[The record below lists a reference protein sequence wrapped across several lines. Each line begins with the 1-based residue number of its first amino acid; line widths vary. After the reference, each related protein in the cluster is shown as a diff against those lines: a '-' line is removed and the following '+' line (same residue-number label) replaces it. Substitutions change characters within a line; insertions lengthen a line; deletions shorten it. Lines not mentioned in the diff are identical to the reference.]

1 METTPP
7 EYPFIQEE
15 NIDLKKFLFKIL
27 YNWYWFAIAMFFAL
41 TIAYLVNRYAD
52 PIYSVTSTII
62 VRDDT
67 KAGKGQLSGYENL
80 IEGMDI
86 FRSKKNIYNEMGI
99 LQSFSLTYNT
109 LSELKDFEITYVLVG
124 RRGIKESPLYNRSP
138 FVVEIDTSH
147 VQMRGHRVNVFLM
160 SKDKYRL
167 TIDEGMNIDTIL
179 HYGDPFINESFSFRL
194 FLRNPETFDPE
205 EQLSN
210 KYYFVINDLKALTNQ
225 YKGKLNITVNDKKG
239 SILILTTQGQVAQQE
254 CDYLNKLGEVYIRSG
269 LEEKNRIATNTIKF
283 IDEQLK
289 NIVDSLRKAEIN
301 LENFRIKNDII
312 DISKEGMAI
321 YDKISEFQSQKAVL
335 EIQKNYYQY
344 VLKFLEKS
352 VNVSDMVAPS
362 VAGITDP
369 VLISLIQQL
378 IELYSHKTNLQL
390 TTQPN
395 SPGLRLI
402 NQKIYETRK
411 LLVDNVKSLI
421 HSTELSLND
430 INKNIDVLTVQIKKL
445 PIKERQL
452 LGIERVYN
460 IANQIYTYLLEK
472 RAEAGIAKA
481 SNVSDNKILDIAQP
495 ENATKVK
502 PKTSLNYMI
511 ALVLGFIVPLTIL
524 LLLEYFNNKIID
536 KKDIE
541 SKTQVPI
548 LGTIGH
554 NTTEDN
560 IPVLTHPKSAM
571 AESFRALRTNLQYKL
586 NEKNQKIIMVTST
599 ISGEGKTFAAENL
612 GVIISMS
619 GKKTLLASFDL
630 RKPKIHRDFQ
640 LNNEIGISSYLANQ
654 HSYEEIIRETD
665 IENLFIATSGI
676 IPPNPAELLE
686 NPRTKDF
693 FLQAKKDFDY
703 IIVDT
708 PPLAIV
714 TDTLLLIPYSDT
726 ILFLVRQ
733 NYSSKDVIPY
743 LDDLYEKQK
752 LKKLGILVNDIKLSS
767 YYGYSYGYGYGYGYG
782 YHFGYGYSYGYGQ
795 GYYEEEDIQ
804 KSLLR
809 KVFHFLFHK

>member
-1 METTPP
+1 MEPTPL

-15 NIDLKKFLFKIL
+15 SIDLKKFLFKIL
-27 YNWYWFAIAMFFAL
+27 FNWYWFAIAMFFAL

-52 PIYSVTSTII
+52 PVYSVTSTII

-67 KAGKGQLSGYENL
+67 KAGKGQLSGYENI

-99 LQSFSLTYNT
+99 LQSYSLAYKT
-109 LSELKDFEITYVLVG
+109 LTELKDFEITYVLVG

-138 FVVEIDTSH
+138 FIVELDTSH
-147 VQMRGHRVNVFLM
+147 VQMRGHRVNIFLL
-160 SKDKYRL
+160 SGKKYRL
-167 TIDEGMNIDTIL
+167 TIDEGMDTDTVL
-179 HYGDPFINESFSFRL
+179 RYGEPFVNDNFSFRL
-194 FLRNPETFDPE
+194 FLRNPETFNPE
-205 EQLSN
+205 DQLSN
-210 KYYFVINDLKALTNQ
+210 KYYFVINDLNSLTNQ
-225 YKGKLNITVNDKKG
+225 YKGKLSITVNDKKG
-239 SILILTTQGQVAQQE
+239 SILILTTQGPVAQQE

-269 LEEKNRIATNTIKF
+269 LEEKNRIAINTIKF
-283 IDEQLK
+283 IDQQLQS
-289 NIVDSLRKAEIN
+289 IVDSLRKAEMN
-301 LENFRIKNDII
+301 LENFRIQNNVI

-321 YDKISEFQSQKAVL
+321 YDKVSEYQSQKAML

-352 VNVSDMVAPS
+352 VNVSEMVAPS
-362 VAGITDP
+362 VAGINDP

-378 IELYSHKTNLQL
+378 IELYSQKTNLQIS
-390 TTQPN
+390 TQPN
-395 SPGLRLI
+395 STGLQLI

-421 HSTELSLND
+421 HSTELGIND
-430 INKNIDVLTVQIKKL
+430 IEKNINALTNRIRKL

-481 SNVSDNKILDIAQP
+481 SNVADNKILDIARP

-511 ALVLGFIVPLTIL
+511 ALVLGFIIPLTIL
-524 LLLEYFNNKIID
+524 LLLEYFNNKIVD

-541 SKTQVPI
+541 TKTRVPI

-554 NTTEDN
+554 NSTEDN
-560 IPVLTHPKSAM
+560 IPVLTRPKSAL

-586 NEKNQKIIMVTST
+586 KEKNQKVIVVTST

-612 GVIISMS
+612 AVIIAMS

-630 RKPKIHRDFQ
+630 RKPKIHRDFHFDNDTG
-640 LNNEIGISSYLANQ
+640 LSSYLSNQ
-654 HSYEEIIRETD
+654 HSYEEMIRKSNID
-665 IENLFIATSGI
+665 NLYIATSGVV
-676 IPPNPAELLE
+676 PPNPAELLE
-686 NPRTKDF
+686 SPRTKEF
-693 FLQAKKDFDY
+693 FDRAREEFDY
-703 IIVDT
+703 IVVDT

-714 TDTLLLIPYSDT
+714 TDTLLLIPHGDT
-726 ILFLVRQ
+726 ILYLVRQ

-743 LDDLYEKQK
+743 LDDLYEKQE

-767 YYGYSYGYGYGYGYG
+767 YYGYSYGYGYGYGYH
-782 YHFGYGYSYGYGQ
+782 YGYGYSYGYGQ
-795 GYYEEEDIQ
+795 GYYEEEGNG
-804 KSLLR
+804 KSFFG

>member
-1 METTPP
+1 METTPS

-15 NIDLKKFLFKIL
+15 SIDLKKFLFKIL

-52 PIYSVTSTII
+52 PLYSVTSTII

-67 KAGKGQLSGYENL
+67 KAGKGQLSGYENVL
-80 IEGMDI
+80 EGMDI

-99 LQSFSLTYNT
+99 LQSYSLTHKA
-109 LSELKDFEITYVLVG
+109 LSELKDFEITYMLVG
-124 RRGIKESPLYNRSP
+124 RRGIKESSLYNRSP
-138 FVVEIDTSH
+138 FFVEIDTSH
-147 VQMRGHRVNVFLM
+147 VQMRGHRVNIFLL
-160 SKDKYRL
+160 SKEKYRL

-179 HYGDPFINESFSFRL
+179 HYGDPFINENFSFRL

-210 KYYFVINDLKALTNQ
+210 KYYFVINDLNSLTNQ
-225 YKGKLNITVNDKKG
+225 YKGKLSITVNDKKG

-269 LEEKNRIATNTIKF
+269 LEEKNRIATNTINF
-283 IDEQLK
+283 IDEQMK
-289 NIVDSLRKAEIN
+289 NIVDSLRKSELK

-344 VLKFLEKS
+344 VLKFLEES
-352 VNVSDMVAPS
+352 VNVSEMVAPS
-362 VAGITDP
+362 VAGINDP

-378 IELYSHKTNLQL
+378 IELYSQKTNLQI

-395 SPGLRLI
+395 STGLQLV

-411 LLVDNVKSLI
+411 LLVNNVKSLI
-421 HSTELSLND
+421 HSTELSLQD
-430 INKNIDVLTVQIKKL
+430 IDKNIDALTVQIKKL

-481 SNVSDNKILDIAQP
+481 SNVADNKILDIARP
-495 ENATKVK
+495 ENASRVK

-511 ALVLGFIVPLTIL
+511 ALVLGFIIPLTIL
-524 LLLEYFNNKIID
+524 LLLEYFNNKVVD

-541 SKTQVPI
+541 SKTRVPI

-554 NTTEDN
+554 NTTEEN
-560 IPVLTHPKSAM
+560 IPVLTHPKSAL

-586 NEKNQKIIMVTST
+586 KEKSQKIIVVTST

-612 GVIISMS
+612 AVIIAMS

-630 RKPKIHRDFQ
+630 RKPKIHRDFNI
-640 LNNEIGISSYLANQ
+640 NNEIGLSSYLANQ
-654 HSYEEIIRETD
+654 HSYEEMILKTD
-665 IENLFIATSGI
+665 IENLYVATSGE

-686 NPRTKDF
+686 SPGTEAF
-693 FLQAKKDFDY
+693 FSLAKKDFDY
-703 IIVDT
+703 IVVDT

-714 TDTLLLIPYSDT
+714 TDTLLLIPFSDT
-726 ILFLVRQ
+726 ILYLVRQ
-733 NYSSKDVIPY
+733 NYSSKDVIPF
-743 LDDLYEKQK
+743 LDDLYEKQE

-782 YHFGYGYSYGYGQ
+782 YHYGYGYGYGYGQ
-795 GYYEEEDIQ
+795 GYYEEEG
-804 KSLLR
+804 KHKPLLR
-809 KVFHFLFHK
+809 KIFHFLFHK